1 MLMQRP
7 LAQGLGWA
15 RHSSS
20 SEAGGIRQASGEAG
34 RPESPKLAS
43 TSRAHVCLPACPLA
57 LNSPVYGGMGW
68 GSPSVPVQPSPEP
81 GWGLMP
87 GGQMQAKVPM
97 RFLHS
102 MPRAWQSCSPSTH
115 SSTSVGDHGSMVL
128 MAQLQAVK
136 IWTLPPSSGLP
147 EREVLEALPSSHSS
161 PNCPRLPGK
170 STGRGW
176 SGLPQ
181 TPASPAHLRVSESV

>member
-1 MLMQRP
+1 MQRP

-20 SEAGGIRQASGEAG
+20 SEAGGIRQASREAG

-43 TSRAHVCLPACPLA
+43 TSRAHVCLPTCPLA

-102 MPRAWQSCSPSTH
+102 MHRAWQSCSPSAH
-115 SSTSVGDHGSMVL
+115 SSTSVGDHGSMGAHGSTPGCENL
-128 MAQLQAVK
+128 DSPTLQWPPREGGPGSTAEFPF
-136 IWTLPPSSGLP
+136 LPHLSQTSWEVNWEGMVRTAPNTCIPCPPQGL
-147 EREVLEALPSSHSS
+147 
-161 PNCPRLPGK
+161 
-170 STGRGW
+170 
-176 SGLPQ
+176 
-181 TPASPAHLRVSESV
+181 